1 MPVWDFLQAI
11 VPIGALKKLAG
22 PLGEAAFAEAGAI
35 AYELAAKQ
43 IAAKNAGKKAV
54 ELDQSRK
61 DWLGTDFGSLVHT
74 VRIIYGADLI
84 PSINI
89 LGVKLKTGTIAQ
101 AFGDKVYVRKSHSL
115 TTDKM
120 NDEKVNQLVHLAHE
134 LVHVRQYHN
143 LGKSLYKFGKAYFRG
158 LYEAD
163 FSYIKNHMEV
173 EAIHFHRCFQT
184 RLFSS
189 IAIREMWRSTLVKG
203 FTSVMPFVL
212 NSQQHFLAYNSSDG
226 TAKIGRI
233 HSDGTG
239 SDTIW
244 STTTSQKWT
253 KGWTSFVPF
262 VLGGK
267 PYYLAYKSGSGQ
279 VAIDRIRA
287 DGKGVDTIWPS
298 QGVEKW
304 TKGWTSFVPFSLGG
318 KPCYLAYK
326 RGNGEVAID
335 RIRADGKGVD
345 TLWPTQGVEKW
356 TKGWSSFVPFVMN
369 GAPHYLAYK
378 EGSGTVHI
386 DRIRDGG
393 QGVDNVWQGQWSDK
407 WTSMIGFRFQ
417 GRPHILSYKN
427 EWGYAHVDSVNDG
440 GVGTTHLWCDKWT
453 KGWTAFFP
461 FSLNAKPFHFVYKK
475 NAGTAAIDSI
485 GAV

>member
-1 MPVWDFLQAI
+1 MPVWDFLSAI
-11 VPIGALKKLAG
+11 VPIQPLKKFAG
-22 PLGEAAFAEAGAI
+22 ILGQEGFAEAGAI
-35 AYELAAKQ
+35 AYEVAAKD
-43 IAAKNAGKKAV
+43 IAAKNLGRKAQ

-61 DWLGTDFGSLVHT
+61 DWLGPDFGSLVHT

-89 LGVKLKTGTIAQ
+89 LGVKLRTGTTAQ
-101 AFGDKVYVRKSHSL
+101 AFGDKVYVRKNYGPS
-115 TTDKM
+115 TDTDD
-120 NDEKVNQLVHLAHE
+120 DERINQLVHLAHE

-143 LGKSLYKFGKAYFRG
+143 LGKSLHKFGKAYFRG
-158 LYEAD
+158 YYQAD
-163 FSYIKNHMEV
+163 FSYAKNHMEA
-173 EAIHFHRCFQT
+173 EAINFHRCFHT
-184 RLFSS
+184 RLLSP
-189 IAIREMWRSTLVKG
+189 IAILEMWRSTLVKG
-203 FTSVMPFVL
+203 FTSIMPFVL
-212 NSQQHFLAYNSSDG
+212 NSQQHYLAYKSSDG
-226 TAKIGRI
+226 TAQIGRI
-233 HSDGTG
+233 HSDGQG
-239 SDTIW
+239 NDTIW
-244 STTTSQKWT
+244 STTSQKWT

-262 VLGGK
+262 LLGGK
-267 PYYLAYKSGSGQ
+267 PHYLAYKSGSGQ

-287 DGKGVDTIWPS
+287 DGKGVDTIWPT
-298 QGVEKW
+298 QGVENW
-304 TKGWTSFVPFSLGG
+304 TKGWTSFVPFLLNG

-345 TLWPTQGVEKW
+345 TLWPTQGVETW
-356 TKGWSSFVPFVMN
+356 SKGWSSFVPFVIN
-369 GAPHYLAYK
+369 GAQHYLAYK

-407 WTSMIGFRFQ
+407 WTSMIGFKFQ

-427 EWGYAHVDSVNDG
+427 EWGYAHVDSVNDW

-461 FSLNAKPFHFVYKK
+461 FSLNAKPFHLVYKK
-475 NAGTAAIDSI
+475 NTGTVAIDSI
-485 GAV
+485 GLV